1 MVEGELTSNFHY
13 FILTYLAKLHDT
25 KAETIGTYLV
35 LEEVLG
41 LSVGEGNEPP
51 GDEGDGPMEWT
62 RQSSQIGMNSDL
74 EELFSIENES
84 RVSFKI
90 TLCISSVSHIWGSFI
105 HD

>member
-41 LSVGEGNEPP
+41 LSVGEGDEPP
-51 GDEGDGPMEWT
+51 GDSGDG
-62 RQSSQIGMNSDL
+62 G
-74 EELFSIENES
+74 EERRRGDRPHRVDAPEQPDRDEQRSGRIVFNRK
-84 RVSFKI
+84 RVSGF
-90 TLCISSVSHIWGSFI
+90 V
-105 HD
+105 